1 MEKTDIAKNNSFNIH
16 GNINIA
22 DTVVLIRGAGEQAS
36 GIAHCLF
43 RAGFKICLT
52 EIAEPLAVR
61 RGVSFCEAIYEEE
74 KDVEGVRA
82 RLAKHREEIDL
93 IWGKR
98 EMPVFIDPQ
107 NQIKSFLRPLVVVD
121 ATLAKRNQGTSMAD
135 APLVIGMGPGFTA
148 GRDVHI
154 VVETQ
159 RGPNLGRL
167 IIDGEA
173 EPDTG
178 VPQPVHG
185 FGRERVLR
193 SPCNGTFNSVR
204 NIGET
209 VSAGDVVAE
218 VAGESTL
225 ALIPGTIRGLIR
237 NGTHV
242 TKNLKVGDIDPRG
255 DYLSCFTI
263 SDKARTLGGAVLE
276 AILWKLPSY
285 IAQ

>member
-1 MEKTDIAKNNSFNIH
+1 MEKTDIAKNNSFNIR

-52 EIAEPLAVR
+52 EIAKPLAVR
-61 RGVSFCEAIYEEE
+61 RGVSFCEAIYEGE
-74 KDVEGVRA
+74 KDVEGAKA
-82 RLAKHREEIDL
+82 RLAKNREEIDL
-93 IWGKR
+93 IWGKK
-98 EMPVFIDPQ
+98 EIPVFVDPQ
-107 NQIKSFLRPLVVVD
+107 NQIKNFLRPLVVID
-121 ATLAKRNQGTSMAD
+121 ATLAKINQGTSITD
-135 APLVIGMGPGFTA
+135 AHLVIGMGPGFTA
-148 GRDVHI
+148 GMDVHI

-173 EPDTG
+173 EPNTG

-193 SPCNGTFNSVR
+193 SPCDGAFNSTR

-209 VSAGDVVAE
+209 VSAGDIVAE
-218 VAGESTL
+218 VAGESVS
-225 ALIPGTIRGLIR
+225 ALIPGTVRGLIR
-237 NGTHV
+237 NGTYV

-263 SDKARTLGGAVLE
+263 SDKARALGGAALE

-285 IAQ
+285 MVQ